1 MGIKVSG
8 VPFDQLVPEIQEALD
23 DALTGTLF
31 EVQGQ
36 LNKQPPV

>member
-1 MGIKVSG
+1 MGVKVSG
-8 VPFDQLVPEIQEALD
+8 VPFDQLVPEIQ
-23 DALTGTLF
+23 DALNTALAGTLN